1 MKFKQ
6 HKEKK
11 GKRGPEKGRGREGK
25 EERKREEGREGERE
39 VKKEGRE
46 REMEKPQPMNY
57 SQYFHNKIFTLVN
70 PWWLSNK
77 ESTCNAGDMGPIS
90 GSGRF
95 PGEGNG
101 NPLQYS
107 CLGNLLDGGAWWA
120 AVHGD
125 HKSQTGQ

>member
-57 SQYFHNKIFTLVN
+57 SQYFPNKIFTLVN
-70 PWWLSNK
+70 PWWLSDK
-77 ESTCNAGDMGPIS
+77 ESTCNAGDMGQEDLLEKEMATRSSILAWEIS
-90 GSGRF
+90 RMEEPCG
-95 PGEGNG
+95 
-101 NPLQYS
+101 LQS
-107 CLGNLLDGGAWWA
+107 VGIARVRQDS
-120 AVHGD
+120 D
-125 HKSQTGQ
+125 

>member
-57 SQYFHNKIFTLVN
+57 SQWPRSSLRHVGFLQLWSMGFLLQ
-70 PWWLSNK
+70 WL
-77 ESTCNAGDMGPIS
+77 
-90 GSGRF
+90 
-95 PGEGNG
+95 
-101 NPLQYS
+101 
-107 CLGNLLDGGAWWA
+107 LL
-120 AVHGD
+120 
-125 HKSQTGQ
+125 